1 MRIYTGA
8 YFPDFKSRI
17 IASNVTVAFFS
28 AIIIYIIRCKNTQ
41 NGMHS
46 IRFLRKMH

>member
-28 AIIIYIIRCKNTQ
+28 AIIIYIIRCK
-41 NGMHS
+41 
-46 IRFLRKMH
+46 IRKIQYLCIR